1 MGYNMSSDIAL
12 GQLGSG
18 FLDTNSEDL
27 LPPTGKVIIAITMMH
42 DAVFQVLLPEL
53 PTDATFK
60 GPVDNGDNQ
69 GNAGVFGGTL
79 STPVA
84 ETNCIGIATQT
95 AANGAD
101 SQVVDT
107 TNRFPKGIT
116 IYGRWKQLRLQ
127 TTDTTGGVIAYYGY

>member
-1 MGYNMSSDIAL
+1 MSSDISL

-18 FLDTNSEDL
+18 FVDNTGAF
-27 LPPTGKVIIAITMMH
+27 LPPAGKVIVAITFMS
-42 DAVFQVLLPEL
+42 DLTFSALTAEL

-60 GPVDNGDNQ
+60 GPQ
-69 GNAGVFGGTL
+69 TSAG
-79 STPVA
+79 VA

-107 TNRFPKGIT
+107 SNKFPKGIT

>member
-60 GPVDNGDNQ
+60 GPQ
-69 GNAGVFGGTL
+69 TSAG
-79 STPVA
+79 VA

-107 TNRFPKGIT
+107 SNKFPKGIT